1 VYDFSVI
8 KTLRKKRSLS
18 AENLAVQ
25 AGITRATIA
34 KLEAGEGN
42 PTVATLQAV
51 AEALG
56 LGASE
61 LLRLAESD
69 SLRLPQ
75 VTTVR
80 RAHYQG
86 RRYRVG
92 RLEFFRLSAQAEHVL
107 RFDSAWHED
116 TGEVILL
123 LEGRLRV
130 RVGGHEQEMK
140 RGDALGFK
148 ALQEH
153 SLQVLEDSE
162 LVIIHHNLN

>member
-1 VYDFSVI
+1 VYDFSII
-8 KTLRKKRSLS
+8 KTLRKKRNISS
-18 AENLAVQ
+18 EDLAFK
-25 AGITRATIA
+25 AGLTRATIA

-42 PTVATLQAV
+42 PTVATLQAL

-56 LGASE
+56 LSASE

-69 SLRLPQ
+69 RMRLPQ

-86 RRYRVG
+86 RRYRMG
-92 RLEFFRLSAQAEHVL
+92 RLEFFRLNAEAGHIL
-107 RFDSAWHED
+107 RFDAAWHED

-123 LEGRLRV
+123 LEGHLRV
-130 RVGGHEQEMK
+130 RVGGREHEMK

-153 SLQVLEDSE
+153 SLQILEESE
-162 LVIIHHNLN
+162 LVIIHHSLN

>member
-1 VYDFSVI
+1 MHDFSVI
-8 KTLRKKRSLS
+8 KTLRKKRNIS
-18 AENLAVQ
+18 AEDLALK
-25 AGITRATIA
+25 AGLTRATIA

-42 PTVATLQAV
+42 PTVATLDSLAK
-51 AEALG
+51 AMG
-56 LGASE
+56 LSAGE

-75 VTTVR
+75 VSKVR

-86 RRYRVG
+86 HRYQVG
-92 RLEFFRLSAQAEHVL
+92 RLEFFHLSAEAGHTL
-107 RFDSAWHED
+107 RFDTAWHED

-123 LEGRLRV
+123 LAGRLRV
-130 RVGGHEQEMK
+130 RVGGREHEMK

-153 SLQVLEDSE
+153 SLQVLENSE
-162 LVIIHHNLN
+162 LVIIHHSLS

>member
-1 VYDFSVI
+1 MYDFSVI
-8 KTLRKKRSLS
+8 KTLRKKRNVS
-18 AENLAVQ
+18 AEELALKS
-25 AGITRATIA
+25 GLTRATIA
-34 KLEAGEGN
+34 KLETGEGN
-42 PTVATLQAV
+42 PTVATLQAL

-56 LGASE
+56 MSASE

-75 VTTVR
+75 VTVVR

-86 RRYRVG
+86 HRYRVG
-92 RLEFFRLSAQAEHVL
+92 RLEFFRLSAEAGHIL
-107 RFDSAWHED
+107 RFDTAWHED

-123 LEGRLRV
+123 LQGHLRV
-130 RVGGHEQEMK
+130 RVGGREHEMK

-162 LVIIHHNLN
+162 LVIIHHSLS